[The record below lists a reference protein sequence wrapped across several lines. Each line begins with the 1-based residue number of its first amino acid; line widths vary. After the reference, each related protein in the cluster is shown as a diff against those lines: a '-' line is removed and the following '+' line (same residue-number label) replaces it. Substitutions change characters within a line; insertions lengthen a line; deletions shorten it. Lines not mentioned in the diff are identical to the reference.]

1 MGKAAN
7 NERIK
12 LKAMYFNNISVG
24 LVVAGALIPYLAI
37 AQRASEILEL
47 FRRTM
52 NGGSVDFELRGWIA
66 AIFAIALAWW
76 GAIVMRRRADR
87 IIGTIED

>member
-24 LVVAGALIPYLAI
+24 LLVAGALIPYLAI
-37 AQRASEILEL
+37 AQRASEIH
-47 FRRTM
+47 R
-52 NGGSVDFELRGWIA
+52 GG
-66 AIFAIALAWW
+66 
-76 GAIVMRRRADR
+76 
-87 IIGTIED
+87 